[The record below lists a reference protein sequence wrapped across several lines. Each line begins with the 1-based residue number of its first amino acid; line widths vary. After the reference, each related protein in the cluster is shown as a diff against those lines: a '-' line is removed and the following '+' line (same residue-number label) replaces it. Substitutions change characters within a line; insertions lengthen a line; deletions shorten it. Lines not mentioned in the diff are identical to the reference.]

1 MNNVGYRVVVRSSL
15 RQLFAGCTLLLPV
28 AAIATS
34 TPNAPLLPQ
43 PRTEA
48 LQASTLPSL
57 PQSTT
62 EFDKL
67 FPRYPEL
74 ENKVQFWK
82 QVFGGWSELQTV
94 VHSSEIPWKVL
105 RVVDHR
111 AQAATMSEVQFDN
124 YRRKADKDARDAM
137 ERLIASVHAKRNAPQ
152 SMNSEERRIFELF
165 KDQRADDRFAKLR
178 GTIRTQRGIK
188 ERTEHALQVSER
200 YLPYM
205 EQIFAGYGLPRQLTR
220 LPIVESSFNVDAYS
234 RSHAAGVWQ
243 FIPTSAQIY
252 MRMNEVVDDRRDPWT
267 STDAAARHLRDDYAL
282 LQDWP
287 LAVTAY
293 NHGRYGIDR
302 GLKAINGR
310 TIVDL
315 IERGNHKRW
324 GFAGKNYYAEFLAA
338 VELEREWRER
348 SDRPSGFDP
357 IEFEIVETQHYVP
370 YETLRRLSGGDD
382 ELFRRLNPAY
392 RPEVIDGKLY
402 VPPGHLIRVPA
413 GAARSFEIAYAR
425 LGSHERFEQQRVY
438 FLLHKVNRGETLGRI
453 ANRYRTSVAQ
463 LQKAN
468 NLRGHMIRVGQVL
481 KVPPR
486 EESRPGPISVA
497 VGESKP
503 ALTRSQVQAA
513 RRDAAVHIVSRGDT
527 IGAIARRYNVSE
539 ASLRAANGLNS
550 SLISIGQ
557 RLAIPGRA
565 DGGPAPAGSYI
576 VASGDTLSSI
586 ARQHGVSTAAL
597 RTANGLQSSLIRAGQ
612 QLSIPAGGTAAAT
625 REHRVSSGQT
635 LSSIARRYNVS
646 IDALR
651 SANDLGSS
659 NMIKVGQTLQV
670 PSH

>member
-1 MNNVGYRVVVRSSL
+1 MTAAA
-15 RQLFAGCTLLLPV
+15 AG
-28 AAIATS
+28 
-34 TPNAPLLPQ
+34 
-43 PRTEA
+43 
-48 LQASTLPSL
+48 STLPEPRVAELGSAAL
-57 PQSTT
+57 PPLPKDSAS
-62 EFDKL
+62 FDTL
-67 FPRYPEL
+67 FPRYSAL
-74 ENKVQFWK
+74 EPKVQFWK
-82 QVFGGWSELQTV
+82 QIFGSYSELQTV

-105 RVVDHR
+105 RVIDFR
-111 AQAATMSEVQFDN
+111 GQAATMSEVQFDN
-124 YRRKADKDARDAM
+124 YRRKAEKDARDAM
-137 ERLIASVHAKRNAPQ
+137 ERLVASVHAKRNAPQ
-152 SMNSEERRIFELF
+152 SMTADERRIFELF
-165 KDQRADDRFAKLR
+165 KDQRADSRFAQLR
-178 GTIRTQRGIK
+178 GTIRTQRGIR
-188 ERTEHALQVSER
+188 ERTEQALQVSER

-220 LPIVESSFNVDAYS
+220 LPIVESSFNVEAYS

-243 FIPTSAQIY
+243 FIPTSAKIY
-252 MRMNEVVDDRRDPWT
+252 MRLDEVVDDRRDPWT

-302 GLKAINGR
+302 GLKAIKGK

-338 VELEREWRER
+338 VELEREWRTR
-348 SDRPSGFDP
+348 SDRPSGLDP
-357 IEFEIVETQHYVP
+357 IDFEVVETRHYVP

-413 GAARSFEIAYAR
+413 GAARGFEVAYAR
-425 LGSHERFEQQRVY
+425 LGNHERFDRQRVY
-438 FLLHKVNRGETLGRI
+438 FLLHKVRKGQTLGGI
-453 ANRYRTSVAQ
+453 AHEYRTSVAE

-468 NLRGHMIRVGQVL
+468 GLRSSMIRIGQVL

-486 EESRPGPISVA
+486 EEARPGPISVA

-513 RRDAAVHIVSRGDT
+513 RRDAAVHVVSRGDT
-527 IGAIARRYNVSE
+527 IAAIARRYGVSQ
-539 ASLRAANGLNS
+539 ASLRAANGLDS
-550 SLISIGQ
+550 SLINIGQ
-557 RLAIPGRA
+557 RLAIPGRT
-565 DGGPAPAGSYI
+565 DGGPAPAGHY
-576 VASGDTLSSI
+576 VVVSGDTLSDI
-586 ARQHGVSTAAL
+586 AGRHGVSEAAL
-597 RTANGLQSSLIRAGQ
+597 RTANGLQSSLIRAGET
-612 QLSIPAGGTAAAT
+612 LKIPAGGTALAT

-635 LSSIARRYNVS
+635 LSSIARRYDVS

-651 SANDLGSS
+651 SANGLGSS
-659 NMIKVGQTLQV
+659 NLIKVGQTLQV
-670 PSH
+670 PAN

>member
-1 MNNVGYRVVVRSSL
+1 VGNRVVARSSL
-15 RQLFAGCTLLLPV
+15 RQIFLGCSLLLPFV
-28 AAIATS
+28 ATAEPALT
-34 TPNAPLLPQ
+34 AAQ
-43 PRTEA
+43 PAEA
-48 LQASTLPSL
+48 LRTAALPPAPSSTAAFDRQFPKY
-57 PQSTT
+57 PQ
-62 EFDKL
+62 
-67 FPRYPEL
+67 L
-74 ENKVQFWK
+74 EDKVQFWK
-82 QVFGGWSELQTV
+82 QVFGSWSELQTV
-94 VHSSEIPWKVL
+94 VHSSEIPWKVM
-105 RVVDHR
+105 RVIDHR
-111 AQAATMSEVQFDN
+111 SQAAVMSEIQFDN
-124 YRRKADKDARDAM
+124 YRRKADQDARDAM
-137 ERLIASVHAKRNAPQ
+137 ERLVASVHAKRNAPQ
-152 SMNSEERRIFELF
+152 SMNSEERRIFDLF
-165 KDQRADDRFAKLR
+165 KDQRGDDRFARLR
-178 GTIRTQRGIK
+178 GTIRTQRGIR

-220 LPIVESSFNVDAYS
+220 LPIVESSFNVEAYS

-243 FIPTSAQIY
+243 FIPTSAKIY
-252 MRMNEVVDDRRDPWT
+252 MRMDEVVDDRRDPWT

-302 GLKAINGR
+302 GIKAIGGK

-338 VELEREWRER
+338 VEIEREWRQR
-348 SDRPSGFDP
+348 SDRPDGLNP
-357 IEFEIVETQHYVP
+357 IDFEVVETKHYVP

-382 ELFRRLNPAY
+382 EQFRKLNPAY

-413 GAARSFEIAYAR
+413 GAANGFEVAYAR
-425 LGSHERFEQQRVY
+425 LGSHERFERQRVY
-438 FLLHKVNRGETLGRI
+438 FLLHKVRKGQTLGGI
-453 ANRYRTSVAQ
+453 AREYRTSVDQ

-468 NLRGHMIRVGQVL
+468 GLRSSMIRIGQVI

-527 IGAIARRYNVSE
+527 IGAIARRYDVSE
-539 ASLRAANGLNS
+539 ASLRAANGLKS

-557 RLAIPGRA
+557 RIAIPGRT
-565 DGGPAPAGSYI
+565 DGGAAPAGRYV
-576 VASGDTLSSI
+576 VASGDTLSGI
-586 ARQHGVSTAAL
+586 ARSHGVSTAAL
-597 RTANGLQSSLIRAGQ
+597 RTANGLSSSLINVGQ
-612 QLSIPAGGTAAAT
+612 PLTIPAGGTVLTA

-635 LSSIARRYNVS
+635 LSSIARRYDVS
-646 IDALR
+646 IESLR
-651 SANDLGSS
+651 NANGLGSS
-659 NMIKVGQTLQV
+659 NLIKVGQTLQV